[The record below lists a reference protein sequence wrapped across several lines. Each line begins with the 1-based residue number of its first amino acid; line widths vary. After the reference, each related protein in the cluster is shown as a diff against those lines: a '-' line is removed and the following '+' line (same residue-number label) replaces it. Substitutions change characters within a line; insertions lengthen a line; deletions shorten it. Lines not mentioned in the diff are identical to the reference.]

1 MSVDLEHGIG
11 AGVCCLEIVSPIGHT
26 QMMKNER

>member
-1 MSVDLEHGIG
+1 MLVDLEHGIG
-11 AGVCCLEIVSPIGHT
+11 AGVCCLEIVYLTGHT